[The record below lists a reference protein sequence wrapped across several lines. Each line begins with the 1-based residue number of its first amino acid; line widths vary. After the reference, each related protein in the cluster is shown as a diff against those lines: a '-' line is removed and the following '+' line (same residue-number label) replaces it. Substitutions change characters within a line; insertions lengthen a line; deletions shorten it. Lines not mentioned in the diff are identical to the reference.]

1 MKNFNNS
8 ITEVPTI
15 GTKFEFGIVRQ
26 IQPDHLD
33 REIQISFHFNIGD
46 DKQQLLE
53 QLVGNG
59 DILSISDL
67 HNNFS
72 PNIDDVNK
80 LINWLSNNGFTG
92 VTQSYDRCSVYA
104 KSTANNI
111 SNKLQC
117 EITAIEGDDGLIS
130 IGASTNPNLPLN
142 ISDSINSINGLQ
154 PFKSRKKK
162 IRTDNTIRY
171 HKKNSMNKNTISYGL
186 PYQINSILSAYNG
199 YGLTYSGNNQTIG
212 ILIDSFPNNSDL
224 TKFWT
229 ANGVS
234 TSMGRIN
241 KINVRGVS
249 IPPPSGEE
257 SLDTQWTSG
266 IAPSAKI
273 NIYASG
279 DLYFTSLDMAIDR
292 MIVDAGND
300 PTFRQISISLGLGEK
315 FMSTGEM
322 ITENSKYLRLRA
334 LGVNIFVSSGDEGSR
349 PSNQLQVEFASSN
362 PNVISV
368 GGTSIR
374 ISATGSVNSES
385 AWSGSGGGVS
395 IIYPKQTWQPGTS
408 SGRMV
413 PDVSAP
419 ADPNYG
425 AYVVLSGY
433 IYQIGGTSW
442 SAPVWAGICALIN
455 EARVK
460 SGKSRIGFL
469 PPILYTYISTN
480 KFKDITLGN
489 NGAYSSVVGYDKVT
503 GIGTPNIRN
512 LITALIAV

>member
-1 MKNFNNS
+1 MN
-8 ITEVPTI
+8 
-15 GTKFEFGIVRQ
+15 R
-26 IQPDHLD
+26 
-33 REIQISFHFNIGD
+33 
-46 DKQQLLE
+46 
-53 QLVGNG
+53 
-59 DILSISDL
+59 
-67 HNNFS
+67 
-72 PNIDDVNK
+72 
-80 LINWLSNNGFTG
+80 
-92 VTQSYDRCSVYA
+92 
-104 KSTANNI
+104 
-111 SNKLQC
+111 
-117 EITAIEGDDGLIS
+117 
-130 IGASTNPNLPLN
+130 
-142 ISDSINSINGLQ
+142 
-154 PFKSRKKK
+154 
-162 IRTDNTIRY
+162 NT
-171 HKKNSMNKNTISYGL
+171 SSYGL

-199 YGLTYSGNNQTIG
+199 YGLTYSGINQTIG

-224 TKFWT
+224 NKFWT
-229 ANGVS
+229 ANGIN
-234 TSMGRIN
+234 TNIGRIN

-249 IPPPSGEE
+249 IPPPTGEE

-266 IAPSAKI
+266 IAPNAKI

-279 DLYFTSLDMAIDR
+279 DLYFTSLDIAIDR
-292 MIVDAGND
+292 MISDAGSD

-362 PNVISV
+362 PNVIAV
-368 GGTSIR
+368 GGTTLKLSG
-374 ISATGSVNSES
+374 TGSVVSEA

-413 PDVSAP
+413 PDVSSP
-419 ADPNYG
+419 ADPSYG

-442 SAPVWAGICALIN
+442 SAPVWAGICALVN
-455 EARVK
+455 DARVK

-469 PPILYTYISTN
+469 PPILYTYINTN
-480 KFKDITLGN
+480 KFKDITSGN
-489 NGAYSSVVGYDKVT
+489 NGAYSSSVGYDKVT

-512 LITALIAV
+512 LITALISV